1 MTQIAH
7 GHVLKAH
14 MHALLAMVNDDES
27 LPELFRERIWHDIT
41 VCSVKTVKTDC
52 LEGAMLQETSFLLPE
67 PRCIFLHYEVEEEEY
82 AFQRILINMT
92 TDWQI

>member
-14 MHALLAMVNDDES
+14 MHALLVMVNDDEW

-41 VCSVKTVKTDC
+41 VSSVKTVKTDC

-67 PRCIFLHYEVEEEEY
+67 PRCIFLYYEVEEEEY